1 MITSIPLDRLMLSKL
16 NVRHTERDADI
27 AALAEDIAARGLK
40 QNLVVVPAHFT
51 SGEASDPQ
59 RENCKPAPGGPGPW
73 EDRFE
78 VIAGGR
84 RFQAMQLLV
93 ADGRLPA
100 DWPAPC
106 LIEAREEATETSLS
120 ENLHRVAMNAADEFA
135 AFAQIIADSEKHGC
149 TREGAIQICAKRFGK
164 SVAHVEGR
172 LRLAA
177 LAPEILDALRADAI
191 GVDAAKAYATNSD
204 HELQRKVFALHEAD
218 KWRGHKAS
226 AVRSDMRGATLP
238 LDAPLVQFVGLVGYQ
253 AAGGRVEAEMFMGQ
267 DGEQRCIDV
276 KLLEKLAA
284 EIAATTIP
292 ALAKSDGFK
301 EGIFAPNRN
310 ALPKVPKGFERAWDY
325 SGEPTKA
332 QKKKSIAVYAIRH
345 DGSGLD
351 RVGRFKPEEKRET
364 PQHQQ
369 QETPEERAARHRAYA
384 IQQQAARLGV
394 GSFADT
400 PLEGR
405 AHWPTT
411 SWIEPVRQTLE
422 GDFLVAIII
431 KVTKD
436 ELAAQMAAAE
446 AQYEAERAAEQN
458 EAASNAGS
466 ELTEVEH

>member
-40 QNLVVVPAHFT
+40 QNLVVVPAHFAT
-51 SGEASDPQ
+51 GEAKDGWSD
-59 RENCKPAPGGPGPW
+59 G
-73 EDRFE
+73 FE

-100 DWPAPC
+100 GWPAPC
-106 LIEAREEATETSLS
+106 LIEGREEATETSLS

-135 AFAQIIADSEKHGC
+135 AFAQIIADSEKDGC
-149 TREGAIQICAKRFGK
+149 THDAAVQICAKRFGK

-177 LAPEILDALRADAI
+177 LAPEILDALRADVI

-218 KWRGHKAS
+218 KWRGHRAS
-226 AVRSDMRGATLP
+226 TVRSDMRGATLP

-351 RVGRFKPEEKRET
+351 RVGRFKPKEKRET

-369 QETPEERAARHRAYA
+369 ETPEERTARERAYE
-384 IQQQAARLGV
+384 IKEIAARLGV
-394 GSFADT
+394 GPVAGT
-400 PLEGR
+400 VLEGR
-405 AHWPTT
+405 TFWPNSRWVDRVHET
-411 SWIEPVRQTLE
+411 IE
-422 GDFLVAIII
+422 GDFMVAVIV

-436 ELAAQMAAAE
+436 ELAAQMEAAE
-446 AQYEAERAAEQN
+446 TQYEAERVAKQSAATDD
-458 EAASNAGS
+458 ATT
-466 ELTEVEH
+466 ELADAED